1 MHSEL
6 DAGVR
11 TVHGYTVEKAVADW
25 LAEGLPDRAAK
36 TVQVNRDAL
45 RPLLAVIGTI
55 PLKDLTV
62 QDVRM
67 ALSKTGDH
75 DRGRGNGSDFPS
87 DAGADDRHR

>member
-1 MHSEL
+1 MHSGL

-36 TVQVNRDAL
+36 TVEVNRDAL

-55 PLKDLTV
+55 PLKDLAV
-62 QDVRM
+62 QGVRM
-67 ALSKTGDH
+67 ALSKMATTH
-75 DRGRGNGSDFPS
+75 ATRKCSC
-87 DAGADDRHR
+87 AGVAYRVPPWRW